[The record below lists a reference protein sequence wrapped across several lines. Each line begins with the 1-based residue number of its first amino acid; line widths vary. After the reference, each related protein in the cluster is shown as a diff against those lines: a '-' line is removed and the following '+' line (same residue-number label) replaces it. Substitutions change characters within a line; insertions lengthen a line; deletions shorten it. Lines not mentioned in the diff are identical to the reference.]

1 MAEGE
6 DGGWWRSWLQQSLQT
21 VKEKSTEALEFMKR
35 DLTEFTQ
42 VVQHDTA
49 CTIAATASVVKEKL
63 ATESS
68 SGATEKVRKGLSNFL
83 GVISDTF
90 APSPDKTID
99 CDVITLMATPSG
111 TTELYDSAKARLY
124 SLQSDPATYCN
135 EPDGPPELFEAWLL
149 HFSLEE
155 KKGEISELLGNSPS
169 IRSLYS
175 KMVPVAV
182 SHSEF
187 WQRYF
192 YKVHQLEQEEV
203 RREALKQRAEQSAHS
218 EEPGWEEEEEEEFL
232 GASSSQALIHAQSSR
247 PTKPASPVSAEEAIP
262 TLEASVESWALLS
275 PIPAEATPS
284 ESSES
289 ISLVTQIAN
298 LTAVP
303 ASPSQTGAQLAG
315 AGDLSQKLQE
325 ATRDEQVSLPKPGKP
340 AQPSPAPQEAKS
352 PSEQPKER
360 AESKSASRIETLR
373 EDAPLDLRLFEL
385 NSDSGKSTPSNN
397 GKKGSSTD
405 ISEDWEKDF
414 DLDMTEEEVQL
425 ALAKVDISA
434 ETGLGLGHE
443 LPRDPTSSEIS
454 NRGRRF
460 SQPGNGPRNSGASS
474 PRARCN
480 KAAAKM
486 SRVPLP
492 DLAQRPH

>member
-1 MAEGE
+1 MSLYCKIPTFSFMCLSCNRE
-6 DGGWWRSWLQQSLQT
+6 DGGWWRSWLQQSIQT

-35 DLTEFTQ
+35 DLTEFSQ

-68 SGATEKVRKGLSNFL
+68 SGTTEKVRKGLSNFL

-135 EPDGPPELFEAWLL
+135 EPDGPSELFEAWLS
-149 HFSLEE
+149 HFNLEE
-155 KKGEISELLGNSPS
+155 KKKEVSELLGSSPS
-169 IRSLYS
+169 IRSLYT

-203 RREALKQRAEQSAHS
+203 RREALKQRAEQSVHF
-218 EEPGWEEEEEEEFL
+218 EEPGWEEEEEEFL
-232 GASSSQALIHAQSSR
+232 GSSPAPQSHVSLQSLQEM
-247 PTKPASPVSAEEAIP
+247 KPSSPISAEFVTS
-262 TLEASVESWALLS
+262 TLEASVESWAMLS
-275 PIPAEATPS
+275 TPAEVTPS

-289 ISLVTQIAN
+289 VSLVTQIAN
-298 LTAVP
+298 PLAVP
-303 ASPSQTGAQLAG
+303 TAPLQTGAQLFG
-315 AGDLSQKLQE
+315 AGDLSQRLQE
-325 ATRDEQVSLPKPGKP
+325 ASAEEPASSPKPEEPVRPPP
-340 AQPSPAPQEAKS
+340 ALQEVKS
-352 PSEQPKER
+352 SQEKPKEQS
-360 AESKSASRIETLR
+360 ESKLSNRIETAR
-373 EDAPLDLRLFEL
+373 EDGLTDLRVFEL

-405 ISEDWEKDF
+405 VSEDWEKDF

-425 ALAKVDISA
+425 ALSKVDVS
-434 ETGLGLGHE
+434 EE
-443 LPRDPTSSEIS
+443 LEDEEWE
-454 NRGRRF
+454 NWE
-460 SQPGNGPRNSGASS
+460 
-474 PRARCN
+474 
-480 KAAAKM
+480 
-486 SRVPLP
+486 
-492 DLAQRPH
+492 

>member
-1 MAEGE
+1 MAEGFMCLSCNRE

-21 VKEKSTEALEFMKR
+21 VKDKSTEALEFMKR

-135 EPDGPPELFEAWLL
+135 EPDGPSELFETWLL
-149 HFSLEE
+149 QFNLEG
-155 KKGEISELLGNSPS
+155 KKGDISELLVNSPS

-192 YKVHQLEQEEV
+192 YKVHCLEQEEV
-203 RREALKQRAEQSAHS
+203 RREALKQRAEQSVHS
-218 EEPGWEEEEEEEFL
+218 EEPGWEEEEEEFV
-232 GASSSQALIHAQSSR
+232 GSSSSCQSHVYLQS
-247 PTKPASPVSAEEAIP
+247 PQEVKAASPTSAAVVTP
-262 TLEASVESWALLS
+262 TLEASVESWAMLS
-275 PIPAEATPS
+275 SSLAEATPS

-289 ISLVTQIAN
+289 ISLVTQVAN
-298 LTAVP
+298 PAAVLAMP
-303 ASPSQTGAQLAG
+303 LQTGAQLSG
-315 AGDLSQKLQE
+315 AGDLSLRLQE
-325 ATRDEQVSLPKPGKP
+325 ATAEEQALLLKP
-340 AQPSPAPQEAKS
+340 AEPLQPSATPQEVKPS
-352 PSEQPKER
+352 PEQPRGQVEAKP
-360 AESKSASRIETLR
+360 ASRTETLR
-373 EDAPLDLRLFEL
+373 EEGLMDLRLFEL

-425 ALAKVDISA
+425 ALSKVDV
-434 ETGLGLGHE
+434 
-443 LPRDPTSSEIS
+443 SEE
-454 NRGRRF
+454 
-460 SQPGNGPRNSGASS
+460 
-474 PRARCN
+474 
-480 KAAAKM
+480 M
-486 SRVPLP
+486 E
-492 DLAQRPH
+492 DEEWEDWE

>member
-1 MAEGE
+1 MADGD
-6 DGGWWRSWLQQSLQT
+6 DGGWWRSWLQQSLQA

-63 ATESS
+63 A
-68 SGATEKVRKGLSNFL
+68 
-83 GVISDTF
+83 
-90 APSPDKTID
+90 
-99 CDVITLMATPSG
+99 
-111 TTELYDSAKARLY
+111 ARLY

-182 SHSEF
+182 SHLEF

-203 RREALKQRAEQSAHS
+203 RREALKQRAEQSVHS
-218 EEPGWEEEEEEEFL
+218 EEPGWEEEEEEFL
-232 GASSSQALIHAQSSR
+232 GAASSQALIHAPSSQ
-247 PTKPASPVSAEEAIP
+247 PAKPASPISAEEAIP
-262 TLEASVESWALLS
+262 TLEASVESWAMLS
-275 PIPAEATPS
+275 PTPAEATPS

-289 ISLVTQIAN
+289 ISLVTQIASP
-298 LTAVP
+298 TAVP
-303 ASPSQTGAQLAG
+303 ASPSQTGARLAG

-325 ATRDEQVSLPKPGKP
+325 ATSDEQVSLPKPGRP
-340 AQPSPAPQEAKS
+340 AQPPPETKPS
-352 PSEQPKER
+352 SEQPKER
-360 AESKSASRIETLR
+360 MEGKSASRMDTLR
-373 EDAPLDLRLFEL
+373 EDAPMDLRLFEL

-434 ETGLGLGHE
+434 EME
-443 LPRDPTSSEIS
+443 DEEWE
-454 NRGRRF
+454 
-460 SQPGNGPRNSGASS
+460 
-474 PRARCN
+474 
-480 KAAAKM
+480 
-486 SRVPLP
+486 
-492 DLAQRPH
+492 DWE

>member
-1 MAEGE
+1 MTVGAPGSGKAVLGLCLRCNVPTFSFMCLSCNRE
-6 DGGWWRSWLQQSLQT
+6 DGGWWRSWLQQSIQT

-35 DLTEFTQ
+35 DLTEFSQ

-68 SGATEKVRKGLSNFL
+68 SGATEKMRKGLSNFL

-135 EPDGPPELFEAWLL
+135 EPDGPMELFEAWLSQ
-149 HFSLEE
+149 FSLEE
-155 KKGEISELLGNSPS
+155 NKAEISELLVNSPS
-169 IRSLYS
+169 IRSLYT
-175 KMVPVAV
+175 KMVPAAVA
-182 SHSEF
+182 HSEF

-192 YKVHQLEQEEV
+192 YKVYQLEQEEV
-203 RREALKQRAEQSAHS
+203 RREALKQRAEQSVHS
-218 EEPGWEEEEEEEFL
+218 TEPCWEEEEEEFL
-232 GASSSQALIHAQSSR
+232 GSSLPQPHVCLQS
-247 PTKPASPVSAEEAIP
+247 PGEVKPVSP
-262 TLEASVESWALLS
+262 TLAAAAAPPLEASAESWAMLS
-275 PIPAEATPS
+275 SAPAEATPS

-289 ISLVTQIAN
+289 VSFVTQVAQS
-298 LTAVP
+298 TAVP
-303 ASPSQTGAQLAG
+303 AIPSQTGAPHSLGARDLA
-315 AGDLSQKLQE
+315 QRLQE
-325 ATRDEQVSLPKPGKP
+325 ATLEDQALLPKPAEP
-340 AQPSPAPQEAKS
+340 THPSPAPQEAS
-352 PSEQPKER
+352 PSPKQPREQ
-360 AESKSASRIETLR
+360 AESKPVCRMEPLR
-373 EDAPLDLRLFEL
+373 EDGPTDLRVFEL

-425 ALAKVDISA
+425 ALSKADVS
-434 ETGLGLGHE
+434 GE
-443 LPRDPTSSEIS
+443 LDDEEWE
-454 NRGRRF
+454 NWE
-460 SQPGNGPRNSGASS
+460 
-474 PRARCN
+474 
-480 KAAAKM
+480 
-486 SRVPLP
+486 
-492 DLAQRPH
+492 

>member
-1 MAEGE
+1 MAFLE

-49 CTIAATASVVKEKL
+49 CTIAATASVVKDKL
-63 ATESS
+63 ATEGS
-68 SGATEKVRKGLSNFL
+68 SGATEKMKKGLSNFL

-135 EPDGPPELFEAWLL
+135 EPDGPSELFETWLSR
-149 HFSLEE
+149 FSLEE
-155 KKGEISELLGNSPS
+155 KKGEISELLVNSPS

-203 RREALKQRAEQSAHS
+203 RREALKQRAEQNVHS
-218 EEPGWEEEEEEEFL
+218 EEPRWEEEEEEL
-232 GASSSQALIHAQSSR
+232 LVSSPAQSSVALQ
-247 PTKPASPVSAEEAIP
+247 PPPEENPAGPVSGAVVTP
-262 TLEASVESWALLS
+262 TLEGSTESWAVLS
-275 PIPAEATPS
+275 TAATEVTPS

-289 ISLVTQIAN
+289 VSLVTQVAN
-298 LTAVP
+298 PAVAP
-303 ASPSQTGAQLAG
+303 AVALQTGAQLPG
-315 AGDLSQKLQE
+315 AGDLSQRLRE
-325 ATRDEQVSLPKPGKP
+325 ATAEEQPSSPKPAEP
-340 AQPSPAPQEAKS
+340 AQPSGTPQQVKPSPEKGKEQAEGKPANRTEA
-352 PSEQPKER
+352 
-360 AESKSASRIETLR
+360 LR
-373 EDAPLDLRLFEL
+373 EDGPMDLRLFEL

-425 ALAKVDISA
+425 ALSKADIA
-434 ETGLGLGHE
+434 G
-443 LPRDPTSSEIS
+443 EIADE
-454 NRGRRF
+454 GWE
-460 SQPGNGPRNSGASS
+460 
-474 PRARCN
+474 
-480 KAAAKM
+480 
-486 SRVPLP
+486 
-492 DLAQRPH
+492 DWE

>member
-1 MAEGE
+1 
-6 DGGWWRSWLQQSLQT
+6 
-21 VKEKSTEALEFMKR
+21 MKR

-68 SGATEKVRKGLSNFL
+68 SGTTEKVRKGLSNFL

-149 HFSLEE
+149 RFSLEE
-155 KKGEISELLGNSPS
+155 KKGEISGLLGNSPS

-192 YKVHQLEQEEV
+192 YKVHQLEQEEL
-203 RREALKQRAEQSAHS
+203 RRDALKQRAEQSVHS
-218 EEPGWEEEEEEEFL
+218 EDPGWEEEEEEEFL
-232 GASSSQALIHAQSSR
+232 GSFSSSSQAVIQAESSQ
-247 PTKPASPVSAEEAIP
+247 PALPACPILAAEAVP
-262 TLEASVESWALLS
+262 TLEALVEMWAPLS
-275 PIPAEATPS
+275 PTPTEATPS

-289 ISLVTQIAN
+289 ISLVTQIPN
-298 LTAVP
+298 PTAGP
-303 ASPSQTGAQLAG
+303 ASPLQTGAPLAG
-315 AGDLSQKLQE
+315 DGDNFQKLQE
-325 ATRDEQVSLPKPGKP
+325 AGRDEQGSSLAKAGKP
-340 AQPSPAPQEAKS
+340 AQPSLPPQEAKAS
-352 PSEQPKER
+352 SEQPKER
-360 AESKSASRIETLR
+360 AESKSGSRTETLR

-434 ETGLGLGHE
+434 AEME
-443 LPRDPTSSEIS
+443 DEEWE
-454 NRGRRF
+454 
-460 SQPGNGPRNSGASS
+460 
-474 PRARCN
+474 
-480 KAAAKM
+480 
-486 SRVPLP
+486 
-492 DLAQRPH
+492 DWE